1 MANKLVKPVNPES
14 MYNSVE
20 FGFSH
25 ATETQGSRLLH
36 LAGQVAWDKQ
46 CNLVGEGDLAA
57 QCAQVF
63 SNLTEVLT
71 SQGVTPANIAR
82 LRTYVVDY
90 SPDKLA
96 ILGPA
101 IQAFYGD
108 VTPAANTLLG
118 VQSLAM
124 PGFLIEVEATAV
136 LD

>member
-1 MANKLVKPVNPES
+1 
-14 MYNSVE
+14 MYGSVE

-25 ATETQGSRLLH
+25 AVETRGARLLH
-36 LAGQVAWDKQ
+36 MAGQVAWDKDR
-46 CNLVGEGDLAA
+46 NLVGEGDLAA
-57 QCAQVF
+57 QCEQVF
-63 SNLTEVLT
+63 ANLKEVLA
-71 SQGVTPANIAR
+71 SQGASPANIAR

-96 ILGPA
+96 IIGPA
-101 IQAFYGD
+101 IQSFYGE

-118 VQSLAM
+118 VQALAM